1 MAVPILKMWKHYFEN
16 PDEGM
21 GSSYERIMLNEKL
34 FSVAKLF
41 KVKKILEAPI
51 FGFTGL
57 SGINSLG
64 LALENYEL
72 TLIDHDE
79 NRIEMVKDIWNDFD
93 LHPEILFSKDYDKLD
108 FEDRYFDMS
117 WNFSAL
123 WFVKNIDLFLEE
135 LTRVTDKVIF
145 LSVPNQSG
153 IGYLTQKYSGRE
165 DMKKYL
171 IEKNIIPK
179 NVKQIMKELG
189 WVLIDHKFIDCPPW
203 PDIGMAK
210 EDFLKKF
217 HLGFLNQFLPKKEK
231 DKDIL
236 SILKY
241 YRGQDKDFKANMLKL
256 SELEKRAPYFFKK
269 FWSHH
274 QYMIFIRGN

>member
-236 SILKY
+236 SILNY

>member
-217 HLGFLNQFLPKKEK
+217 HLGFLNQFLPKKDK

-236 SILKY
+236 SILNY

>member
-108 FEDRYFDMS
+108 FEDRCFDMS

-217 HLGFLNQFLPKKEK
+217 HLGFLNQFLPKKDK

-236 SILKY
+236 SILNY

>member
-1 MAVPILKMWKHYFEN
+1 MAVPILKMWKNYFEN

-21 GSSYERIMLNEKL
+21 GSSYERIMLNQKL

-41 KVKKILEAPI
+41 KVKKILEVPI

-64 LALENYEL
+64 LALKNYDV
-72 TLIDHDE
+72 TLIDHDLE
-79 NRIEMVKDIWNDFD
+79 RIDLVKNVWEKFD
-93 LHPEILFSKDYDKLD
+93 LSPEILFSEDYDKLD
-108 FEDRYFDMS
+108 FKDRNFDMS

-123 WFVKNIDLFLEE
+123 WFVKNLESFLSE

-145 LSVPNQSG
+145 LSVPNRAG

-171 IEKNIIPK
+171 IEENIIPQNIK
-179 NVKQIMKELG
+179 KIMKELG
-189 WVLIDHKFIDCPPW
+189 WFLIDHKFIDCPPW

-210 EDFLKKF
+210 EDFLEKF
-217 HLGFLNQFLPKKEK
+217 HLGFLNRFFPKKEG
-231 DKDIL
+231 KDIL
-236 SILKY
+236 SILNY
-241 YRGQDKDFKANMLKL
+241 YQGKEPEFEKNMLKL
-256 SELEKRAPYFFKK
+256 SELEKRAPYIFKK